1 MEQKLVPRSVV
12 RRCVLTGLWILIQ
25 GFWKA
30 KVTSPHRCDIP
41 PGTEKGTGQGR
52 GNGQGKMAQDKEKGR
67 REEVPAFSCYE
78 PAGGGAGWSPR
89 GAEGGGST
97 RRVSL
102 DRYHHTPD
110 RF

>member
-1 MEQKLVPRSVV
+1 MRPYGLMDFNSRLLRSKGQFPTS
-12 RRCVLTGLWILIQ
+12 RRIERDPSG
-25 GFWKA
+25 
-30 KVTSPHRCDIP
+30 
-41 PGTEKGTGQGR
+41 
-52 GNGQGKMAQDKEKGR
+52 KEKGR

-97 RRVSL
+97 RRVFL
-102 DRYHHTPD
+102 NGYHHTPD